1 MEQKET
7 YKFKGDT
14 ISLEGWNLRFDK
26 ERYRN
31 VWAGEDLARLMFLC
45 ESEEEMQTI
54 KDFIEFKNTIT
65 DRQFETYLKEQ
76 QRS

>member
-14 ISLEGWNLRFDK
+14 ISLEGWHLRFDK

-31 VWAGEDLARLMFLC
+31 VWAGEDLARLIFLC

-65 DRQFETYLKEQ
+65 DRQFEAYLKEQ
-76 QRS
+76 QGG